1 MVGAVLS
8 SIHHRVA
15 GQPHVAA
22 SNSFPSRS
30 GGADWTHERGIGKLI
45 VGGLVLLV
53 LVVVGA
59 WVLLR
64 LGNDTGVE
72 DFRHE
77 VTLSQGE
84 AGRDINAI
92 AHELVDRW
100 LRYFTAPPVGW
111 AARLR
116 DYRIDRVDVTPTE
129 DRFIVSVTFQVKPT
143 RWSVDNWL
151 AGSGG
156 TVEDG
161 WIRGK
166 FTRFALTET
175 EGGFRLRQ
183 VGPGP
188 T

>member
-1 MVGAVLS
+1 MK
-8 SIHHRVA
+8 
-15 GQPHVAA
+15 
-22 SNSFPSRS
+22 
-30 GGADWTHERGIGKLI
+30 RGNGKLI
-45 VGGLVLLV
+45 VWGLVLLV
-53 LVVVGA
+53 FLALGG

-64 LGNDTGVE
+64 LGNDTGIE

-77 VTLSQGE
+77 ATLPQGE
-84 AGRDINAI
+84 AGSGIDAI
-92 AHELVDRW
+92 AHQLVDRW
-100 LRYFTAPPVGW
+100 LRYFTASPAGW

-116 DYRIDRVDVTPTE
+116 DYRIDRVDVTRAE

-143 RWSVDNWL
+143 RWSFDNWL

-175 EGGFRLRQ
+175 EGEGYRLRQ

-188 T
+188 S